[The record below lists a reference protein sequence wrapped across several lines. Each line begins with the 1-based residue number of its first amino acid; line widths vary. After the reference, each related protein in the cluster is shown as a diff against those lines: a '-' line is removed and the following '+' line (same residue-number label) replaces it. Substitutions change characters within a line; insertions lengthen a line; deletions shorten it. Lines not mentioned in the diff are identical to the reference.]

1 MSALNSIAKGI
12 DTINEWAGRLAAWS
26 VLATVL
32 ITFIVVVL
40 RYGFEAFYSIAL
52 QESAMYFH
60 ALIFMLG
67 AAYTLKHDGHVRVDI
82 FYQDFSQRG
91 KALVNLFGILAL
103 LTPVC
108 IFILWISSGYVFDSW
123 IVHEGSREAGGLPLV
138 FILKSFIPLFAIL
151 LLLQALAE
159 AIRSIL
165 ILKEAS

>member
-1 MSALNSIAKGI
+1 MSALSSIAEGI
-12 DTINEWAGRLAAWS
+12 DTINEWAGRIAAWS

-32 ITFIVVVL
+32 ATFIVVVF

-60 ALIFMLG
+60 ALIFMSG

-82 FYQDFSQRG
+82 FYQGFSQRR
-91 KALVNLFGILAL
+91 KALVNLFGILVL

-108 IFILWISSGYVFDSW
+108 IFIFWMSSGYVLDSW
-123 IVHEGSREAGGLPLV
+123 SVLEGSREAGGLPLV

-159 AIRSIL
+159 AIRSAQT
-165 ILKEAS
+165 LKEAN